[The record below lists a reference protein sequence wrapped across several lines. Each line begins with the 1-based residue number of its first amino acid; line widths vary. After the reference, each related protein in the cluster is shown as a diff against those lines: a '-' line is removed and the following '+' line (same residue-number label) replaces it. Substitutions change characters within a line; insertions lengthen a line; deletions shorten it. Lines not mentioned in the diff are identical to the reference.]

1 MRGDVMRRL
10 RASLESTK
18 SSSCS
23 IDDGVRLR
31 SDARDDGCGSGRKV
45 YVGSVSGERAV
56 VVVEAIVV
64 ARVVDSGSGSGG
76 DDGVVG
82 GGSSGGV
89 AS

>member
-1 MRGDVMRRL
+1 M
-10 RASLESTK
+10 AF
-18 SSSCS
+18 
-23 IDDGVRLR
+23 
-31 SDARDDGCGSGRKV
+31 ACGPTPAMTAAAVAAKV

-89 AS
+89 ASQECAARQRGLQDNGVLCAVM